1 MRVLQAS
8 ATNGFAEN
16 RHHTSTTATT
26 ISSSSSLRTE
36 LSSSSSSPPPS
47 SARSTETF
55 GNNNENDRTHPNP
68 NPNPNSNLEH
78 FTNNSRT
85 TTTSNFNS
93 NSNSN
98 PNSNSIS
105 ISASAT
111 GIVKGTIPNTTSSS
125 SASLS
130 THQLQNSHNCKTT
143 SATGT
148 TTTTTNP
155 TTTTTLLEQNHCEA
169 SSVIDS
175 SNNDTTLLL
184 EEHQNN
190 SINKSCAPREVV
202 GRGVVVVDSL
212 QNVNPSNY
220 SFFED
225 CVNEFANL
233 ESYRRTSMQNTEDS
247 LNGQLLDRSINNSA
261 TVQKEENQ
269 SFHSGHSSPSFEE
282 IHLDN
287 FALERELN
295 RIIRGTSI
303 SEACEDDNSC
313 NCKSLQESLKSYE
326 LIRESNLPKNDD
338 NVSID
343 GDDDDDYDDDQMD
356 PHHNAES
363 ITRISELDPDE
374 DSLMDDDDDEDEEYL
389 SSQASSCTSVST
401 PQRSHFPRGIINP
414 NYPGFQHLA
423 HTLSEHYISH
433 QSSDPYDSDLSEY
446 EMELSVDS
454 FECEFLDGGSSSL
467 GSNIMHNNNNNLNT
481 VMVIN
486 NNLID
491 SNKTV
496 VAMDDSEDN
505 FNRHLSRTDDVDG
518 GGLTVL
524 PLINVTQSY
533 SDTNR
538 NNATNNTTTTTTDE
552 KEPNNLQTYLKL
564 YDSTTQQQE
573 HDERSKSL
581 EIEIPQDDGNFGCPT
596 PDILIKNYD
605 SERYCRR
612 VKPENRPDLL
622 RNVSP
627 NPPMKCR
634 FEAAFMEDEDKRQQQ
649 QRITSERDSPP
660 NTLCTDSKS
669 DMGRDDI
676 SLGLTP
682 VDIVG
687 DFGQEVERE
696 FGLIVSGY
704 NSRLEFDSYPTGAF
718 YLYNVAEAEKM
729 SDALL
734 SNGTEEIP
742 IGKYTTDVDLVDL
755 HQTYHRL
762 PSETTEGDAFILNK
776 DQDTRM
782 EGETPSENEDHRT
795 SDCMISQ
802 SGPISQNSCLNSIIP
817 ATQKPATCDQNL
829 DEEEEDQNASLSP
842 EQKIIPTAIVKPK
855 YQKSSY
861 DERQLPPI
869 GLDFSIKSRAWF
881 DCPSGSSSNN
891 TRSTKKSQN
900 DRNSKIYK
908 SAKFARNSS
917 SSNSTS
923 VSASSSS
930 AASRFGL
937 PGRRMGNN
945 NKGKIAVVQPML
957 KDPEEHHMDDNGED
971 DEYDEIGEEQ
981 VIDIKPVEPHC
992 TRYSFAS
999 WAASLRDS
1007 KRSNHR
1013 TDEAGADSSACFD
1026 VYNIETALPEIDLD
1040 AIETHLK
1047 RANEEERRRRND
1059 REEIRRRLAM
1069 GAEDDYFSKLVSNN
1083 VRPGRKP
1090 SLQSRL
1096 KNGKNLQI
1104 CFTNEASSDTESHS
1118 SDSETCPKLSRM
1130 VARNTRTEA
1139 PKFFSSIDVPDHP
1152 YNSNTLSVSCTNN
1165 INNNTKKSTTQ
1176 KSANVPQTDAADK
1189 ECDFF
1194 TRQARLQIEA
1204 RMALSQAKDMA
1215 HMQMELDR
1223 QKQRLSPITGIIR
1236 GSLEK
1241 VGVIMAPEKRR
1252 VSRQMLTDMN
1262 IAQLQIIV
1270 NELHTQIEDLNDSL
1284 VHYLMERDELHMGQ
1298 DSMLVDI
1305 EDISRFL
1312 SAKEL
1317 EDER

>member
-1 MRVLQAS
+1 MRVLQVS
-8 ATNGFAEN
+8 AANNGFAEN
-16 RHHTSTTATT
+16 KHIISTT
-26 ISSSSSLRTE
+26 SSRNNLLHNSTE
-36 LSSSSSSPPPS
+36 LSSSSSST
-47 SARSTETF
+47 SAKSTEETF
-55 GNNNENDRTHPNP
+55 GNNNENDRTHPN
-68 NPNPNSNLEH
+68 NSNPNSNLEH
-78 FTNNSRT
+78 FTNKNSRT
-85 TTTSNFNS
+85 TTS
-93 NSNSN
+93 
-98 PNSNSIS
+98 
-105 ISASAT
+105 
-111 GIVKGTIPNTTSSS
+111 TITTTSTNNSVSDANNATALNILSS
-125 SASLS
+125 SLLS
-130 THQLQNSHNCKTT
+130 SHQQQQQQQQNSHNCKTSSSSIT
-143 SATGT
+143 TTNLTTNT
-148 TTTTTNP
+148 TTTTT
-155 TTTTTLLEQNHCEA
+155 TKEKATLLLEQFN
-169 SSVIDS
+169 SDGSLIDS
-175 SNNDTTLLL
+175 TNGTEAVALK

-190 SINKSCAPREVV
+190 SINDTSTSSVE
-202 GRGVVVVDSL
+202 VVVDSL
-212 QNVNPSNY
+212 QNVEVDSSNY

-233 ESYRRTSMQNTEDS
+233 ESYRRTSLQKPAETI
-247 LNGQLLDRSINNSA
+247 NGLQIDRNKPTI
-261 TVQKEENQ
+261 QKEENQ
-269 SFHSGHSSPSFEE
+269 SHFSGQSTPSFEE

-287 FALERELN
+287 LALERELN

-326 LIRESNLPKNDD
+326 LIRGNSSSGGLLRNNDD

-343 GDDDDDYDDDQMD
+343 GDDDDYDDDQMD

-363 ITRISELDPDE
+363 ITRSSELCQDDDD
-374 DSLMDDDDDEDEEYL
+374 DSLMDDDDEEYL

-423 HTLSEHYISH
+423 HTLSEHYIDH

-454 FECEFLDGGSSSL
+454 FECDFLDGGSSSL
-467 GSNIMHNNNNNLNT
+467 GSNMNHNNNNNLNT
-481 VMVIN
+481 VMVVN

-491 SNKTV
+491 HKSV
-496 VAMDDSEDN
+496 VAMDDTEDN
-505 FNRHLSRTDDVDG
+505 CNRHTSTSDEVD
-518 GGLTVL
+518 GLTVL
-524 PLINVTQSY
+524 PLISVTQSF

-538 NNATNNTTTTTTDE
+538 NTATTTDE
-552 KEPNNLQTYLKL
+552 KESNNLQTYLNL

-573 HDERSKSL
+573 NDERSKNL
-581 EIEIPQDDGNFGCPT
+581 QIEIPQDDGNFGCPT

-634 FEAAFMEDEDKRQQQ
+634 FEATFMEDEDKHHQ
-649 QRITSERDSPP
+649 QRSTERDSPP
-660 NTLCTDSKS
+660 NTLLTSPENKS

-704 NSRLEFDSYPTGAF
+704 NSRLEFDSYTTGPF

-729 SDALL
+729 SDAQL

-742 IGKYTTDVDLVDL
+742 ISKYATDVDLVDL
-755 HQTYHRL
+755 HQTHHRL
-762 PSETTEGDAFILNK
+762 PPSSTIKDETSCTINSE
-776 DQDTRM
+776 QDTRM
-782 EGETPSENEDHRT
+782 DDEETPEEDEDRRA
-795 SDCMISQ
+795 SDCLISQ
-802 SGPISQNSCLNSIIP
+802 SGGQISENSINSRLT
-817 ATQKPATCDQNL
+817 TQDDATCDDPNL
-829 DEEEEDQNASLSP
+829 EEVEEENAFTS
-842 EQKIIPTAIVKPK
+842 EEKIIPTAIVKPK

-869 GLDFSIKSRAWF
+869 GLDFNVKSRAWF
-881 DCPSGSSSNN
+881 DCPSSSSGNS
-891 TRSTKKSQN
+891 RSTKKTQN
-900 DRNSKIYK
+900 ERNSKIYK
-908 SAKFARNSS
+908 SAKFARGNSNNSS
-917 SSNSTS
+917 SSS
-923 VSASSSS
+923 VN
-930 AASRFGL
+930 RFGL

-957 KDPEEHHMDDNGED
+957 KDTEEHQTMDNEKAAVTA
-971 DEYDEIGEEQ
+971 EEEQ
-981 VIDIKPVEPHC
+981 LVDNKPVEPHC

-1013 TDEAGADSSACFD
+1013 TTEEADSSACFD
-1026 VYNIETALPEIDLD
+1026 VYNIETALPEIDLE

-1083 VRPGRKP
+1083 MRPGRKP
-1090 SLQSRL
+1090 SLQSRM

-1130 VARNTRTEA
+1130 VARSNTRTEAA
-1139 PKFFSSIDVPDHP
+1139 PKFFSSIDVPDHHP
-1152 YNSNTLSVSCTNN
+1152 YNSNPLSVSCTNN
-1165 INNNTKKSTTQ
+1165 NARKSTQTA
-1176 KSANVPQTDAADK
+1176 ANVPQSDAADK

-1270 NELHTQIEDLNDSL
+1270 NDLHTQIEDLNDSL

-1317 EDER
+1317 EDDH